1 MVKPKDGWG
10 LRGARYTRK
19 MMGPKLPKNP
29 VEAGRVPAK
38 QKKARAAAKR
48 AKKARRKNR

>member
-1 MVKPKDGWG
+1 MGGIIKGVYKKMVASQETSQDPAKVGS
-10 LRGARYTRK
+10 AS
-19 MMGPKLPKNP
+19 
-29 VEAGRVPAK
+29 AK

>member
-1 MVKPKDGWG
+1 MRWNRKALFRAV
-10 LRGARYTRK
+10 TRK
-19 MMGPKLPKNP
+19 SL
-29 VEAGRVPAK
+29 GRPYMVQDSAKVDGAPAK